1 MQFREI
7 AGYAF
12 AILAVVFGA
21 GGVWAARHFSP
32 MRSYA
37 RMRERERK
45 ALRQREGDRPTKRHE

>member
-37 RMRERERK
+37 RMRKRERK
-45 ALRQREGDRPTKRHE
+45 ALRERKSERPTKQDE